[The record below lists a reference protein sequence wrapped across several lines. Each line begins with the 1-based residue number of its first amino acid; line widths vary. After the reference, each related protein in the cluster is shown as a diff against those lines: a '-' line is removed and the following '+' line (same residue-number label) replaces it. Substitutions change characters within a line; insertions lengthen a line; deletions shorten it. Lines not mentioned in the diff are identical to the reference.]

1 MVEHTP
7 EHPSESQEAQAE
19 VGQTIH
25 GITAT
30 NRRAL
35 QDAVSA
41 NADQLSVQPM
51 ARLRRY
57 TEWWA
62 GVQNL
67 RLQTQDS
74 DGLIERTIRGWLAE
88 VRSGARGKNPG
99 QRQSLEALFQGWLA
113 EMVPSRPPFQ
123 ERPRTSFVERRPE

>member
-7 EHPSESQEAQAE
+7 ETPGEGHEAQAE
-19 VGQTIH
+19 VGSTIH

-41 NADQLSVQPM
+41 NAEQLNVQPA
-51 ARLRRY
+51 ARVKRY

-62 GVQNL
+62 GVQLL

-74 DGLIERTIRGWLAE
+74 DGLIERTIRKWLAE

-99 QRQSLEALFQGWLA
+99 QRRSLETLFQGWLA
-113 EMVPSRPPFQ
+113 EMVPPRPPFQ
-123 ERPRTSFVERRPE
+123 ERPRVSFTERRPE